1 MKKSK
6 DKKRKRFIIILGVS
20 AGLSLFTLGVVWVLS
35 YNIKIEK
42 LISQEKKKIAKN
54 SAIVAQ
60 KEGKQAF
67 LEYLQKQRA
76 DFDRKLLSGDTPA
89 VAAAELQTILNDM
102 ASEFDLMIAS
112 QRIITPKERGIFLEV
127 PVQITTQCTIT
138 KLKELLYQIETYS
151 KFLSISSLDVRV
163 VRARDPK
170 DVKATIDISGFI
182 LNRNGIS

>member
-1 MKKSK
+1 VRKKK
-6 DKKRKRFIIILGVS
+6 DKNKKLIIILSVS
-20 AGLSLFTLGVVWVLS
+20 AGLLLFILGVVSVLK
-35 YNIKIEK
+35 YNMKIEK
-42 LISQEKKKIAKN
+42 TISQKKKEIAKH
-54 SAIVAQ
+54 STIVAK
-60 KEGKQAF
+60 KEGVEARLQ
-67 LEYLQKQRA
+67 YLQNQRA